1 MLEKDYEPKVEDF
14 VNEIDL
20 ELAVKNFKEYL
31 VIKGHTIYQ
40 TSVTVL
46 IGGDTRPSTEPFL
59 KLLEDG
65 IHYEKG
71 TALNFHLTTTPQL
84 QYYGIINI
92 IKSIQQMLN

>member
-1 MLEKDYEPKVEDF
+1 M
-14 VNEIDL
+14 NEIDL

-31 VIKGHTIYQ
+31 VSKGHAVYE

-46 IGGDTRPSTEPFL
+46 IGGDTRPSTEPLL

-84 QYYGIINI
+84 QYYGKIYI
-92 IKSIQQMLN
+92 IKCI